1 MLVWAAVIGLVLT
14 RSLLSDVSSLIQLG
28 YPGRII
34 ICYYPFAIMQYFP
47 RLLLLC
53 AIASGSAA
61 EDVVA
66 DVLDIDTA
74 AFSFADDDL
83 IPTLN
88 TESVIGESV
97 TIYDAKAVW
106 NNVGSNGSS
115 HDSDMILISPTSTG
129 ALTNEPTDDGTP
141 SRSSGSSYTGAPT
154 MDPTSA
160 PTLSSADT
168 IIGAPTLASTGASAG
183 SSTGASSIGGAPS
196 TSSYSGSSLCLT
208 SIISAT
214 LVVISDWVLDSL
226 LNFGLYP
233 VDDVAYMMI
242 CSSWKSRSI

>member
-1 MLVWAAVIGLVLT
+1 
-14 RSLLSDVSSLIQLG
+14 
-28 YPGRII
+28 
-34 ICYYPFAIMQYFP
+34 MQYFP

-53 AIASGSAA
+53 AITSASGSAA

-66 DVLDIDTA
+66 DVLDTDTA
-74 AFSFADDDL
+74 AFSFADDDP
-83 IPTLN
+83 IPTLIP
-88 TESVIGESV
+88 ESVIGESV

-106 NNVGSNGSS
+106 YNVGSNGAS

-129 ALTNEPTDDGTP
+129 AFTNEPTDDGVP
-141 SRSSGSSYTGAPT
+141 SGGSSYTGAPT
-154 MDPTSA
+154 MNPTSV
-160 PTLSSADT
+160 PTISSADA
-168 IIGAPTLASTGASAG
+168 IIGAPTIASTGTSVG
-183 SSTGASSIGGAPS
+183 SSTSTGASSNSIAIGIGGTPS
-196 TSSYSGSSLCLT
+196 TSCSGSSLCLT